1 MWNALDIAPTPE
13 QPFTDYTRWRL
24 RVGDYGRQTWHY
36 LQTDE
41 EVAKWPQTEVERFW
55 LGLKTVRL
63 LPLSLE
69 VDSIFVPV

>member
-13 QPFTDYTRWRL
+13 KPFTDYTRWRL
-24 RVGDYGRQTWHY
+24 HVGEGGRHTWHY

-63 LPLSLE
+63 LHPSLAF
-69 VDSIFVPV
+69 DWIIIPA